1 MFNTDFFLFFK
12 KSQAYLEQDFSQR
25 TYHVEG
31 TILFPG
37 VGGSVSENLVAEG
50 HGLLQHLNITR
61 GKQ

>member
-1 MFNTDFFLFFK
+1 MQFVCFLY

-37 VGGSVSENLVAEG
+37 VWGLVSENMVAEA